1 MAQEQGRI
9 YHNFDMTLEECRCA
23 LDTIDNMIIV
33 DPQGKLKYLSP
44 SMISILESLAGRAM
58 PEDLVGR
65 PISEVHPISKL
76 QMALRKESGIE
87 NAFYLVQGMTNIARI
102 KPMYQSGRLIG
113 AMDYDLFTDGVE
125 LREFLDQV
133 VDYSMRGFLN
143 LGDTMEAIFAPS
155 KELGR
160 KKYCVNDFL
169 GNSEAARNLRL
180 QISNLSES
188 DSTVMIHGA
197 TGSGK
202 EIVAHAIHN
211 ISRRSRKPIVE
222 INCAAIPDTLVESEL
237 FGYVEGAF
245 TGANRGGKAGKF
257 EMADGGTLFLDEVNS
272 LPCHIQPKLL
282 RALQE
287 KEVTRIGGKPRPV
300 DIRVIAAANQDL
312 WKLVEEGKFREDLY
326 YRLNVVEIDIPPL
339 SQRREDISILAQH
352 QLNRL
357 SRQMAKR
364 VERISDEVMTLFE
377 AYDWPGNV
385 RELNNILERA
395 MNQCPGDTLELDD
408 LGDFVA
414 KVLNKQVS
422 VDWDDENPLEKVRM
436 QAEREAILKALE
448 IANGNRS
455 KAAKL
460 LKISRTS
467 LYEKIEKYKIP
478 KY

>member
-1 MAQEQGRI
+1 M
-9 YHNFDMTLEECRCA
+9 
-23 LDTIDNMIIV
+23 
-33 DPQGKLKYLSP
+33 
-44 SMISILESLAGRAM
+44 
-58 PEDLVGR
+58 
-65 PISEVHPISKL
+65 
-76 QMALRKESGIE
+76 
-87 NAFYLVQGMTNIARI
+87 
-102 KPMYQSGRLIG
+102 
-113 AMDYDLFTDGVE
+113 
-125 LREFLDQV
+125 
-133 VDYSMRGFLN
+133 
-143 LGDTMEAIFAPS
+143 
-155 KELGR
+155 
-160 KKYCVNDFL
+160 
-169 GNSEAARNLRL
+169 
-180 QISNLSES
+180 
-188 DSTVMIHGA
+188 
-197 TGSGK
+197 
-202 EIVAHAIHN
+202 
-211 ISRRSRKPIVE
+211 
-222 INCAAIPDTLVESEL
+222 
-237 FGYVEGAF
+237 
-245 TGANRGGKAGKF
+245 
-257 EMADGGTLFLDEVNS
+257 DEVNS

-408 LGDFVA
+408 L
-414 KVLNKQVS
+414 
-422 VDWDDENPLEKVRM
+422 DENPLEKVRM

>member
-1 MAQEQGRI
+1 MAQEHERT
-9 YHNFDMTLEECRCA
+9 YDNFDMTLEECRCA

-44 SMISILESLAGRAM
+44 TMIPILEALAGKPLPERLAGR
-58 PEDLVGR
+58 D
-65 PISEVHPISKL
+65 ISELHPISKL
-76 QMALRKESGIE
+76 LSALHSGAGIE
-87 NAFYLVQGMTNIARI
+87 NAFYFVRGTTNVARI
-102 KPMYQSGRLIG
+102 KPMYQAGKLIG
-113 AMDYDLFTDGVE
+113 AMDYDLFVDGVD

-143 LGDTMEAIFAPS
+143 LGDTIEAIFAPG
-155 KELGR
+155 KDIGK

-169 GNSEAARNLRL
+169 GNSDAARDLRL

-188 DSTVMIHGA
+188 DSTVMIRGA

-237 FGYVEGAF
+237 FGYEEGTF

-300 DIRVIAAANQDL
+300 DIRVIAATNQDL

-339 SQRREDISILAQH
+339 AQRREDIPILAQH
-352 QLNRL
+352 QLNKLRR
-357 SRQMAKR
+357 SMAKC
-364 VERISDEVMTLFE
+364 VERISDEVMALFQ

-395 MNQCPGDTLELDD
+395 LNQCSGDTLELDD

-414 KVLNKQVS
+414 KVLNKQVD
-422 VDWDDENPLEKVRM
+422 VDWEDENPLEKVRM

-448 IANGNRS
+448 VTGGNRS
-455 KAAKL
+455 KAAKI

-467 LYEKIEKYKIP
+467 LYEKMEKYKVP
-478 KY
+478 KI